1 VVGLT
6 IGRFAGIPPEA
17 FRFYEELSSEGNND
31 RAWFDANRRV
41 YERSVR
47 LPLLARLR
55 AAVDDGR
62 RGGALVRAVALM
74 RERGLRVRGQEL
86 VRAPRGFSTDH
97 PRIEL
102 LRHPWLTVERSW
114 SVEAWMHS
122 EEAYERITGVWRD
135 AAPVTSWLR
144 RHVGAPVEPVGRR

>member
-17 FRFYEELSSEGNND
+17 FRFYEELSSEGNHD

-62 RGGALVRAVALM
+62 RGGALVRA
-74 RERGLRVRGQEL
+74 
-86 VRAPRGFSTDH
+86 PRGFSTDH

-102 LRHPWLTVERSW
+102 LRHRWLTVERSW